1 MNCMILQKEYCGR
14 RKAIKTVKRKA
25 PFCANCIKINLHFLC
40 LNQIA
45 QNAKRKV
52 KLLLLAE
59 DASERTKEIFQKEGK
74 EKNIP
79 VQECLTSEEIG
90 RRIGK
95 SKKAIIGISDENF
108 AKAIYKILSG
118 GEAIG

>member
-1 MNCMILQKEYCGR
+1 MENKEKLGGMLGLAA
-14 RKAIKTVKRKA
+14 KAGKVVVGSQVVLET
-25 PFCANCIKINLHFLC
+25 L
-40 LNQIA
+40 
-45 QNAKRKV
+45 AKRKV

-95 SKKAIIGISDENF
+95 SKKAIKQASKT
-108 AKAIYKILSG
+108 A
-118 GEAIG
+118 

>member
-1 MNCMILQKEYCGR
+1 MENKEKLGGMLGLAA
-14 RKAIKTVKRKA
+14 KAGNVVAGSQVVLET
-25 PFCANCIKINLHFLC
+25 L
-40 LNQIA
+40 
-45 QNAKRKV
+45 AKRKV

>member
-1 MNCMILQKEYCGR
+1 MGRFFIHTHCGDLLSTFQPKYDILDKNER
-14 RKAIKTVKRKA
+14 
-25 PFCANCIKINLHFLC
+25 CA
-40 LNQIA
+40 
-45 QNAKRKV
+45 
-52 KLLLLAE
+52 
-59 DASERTKEIFQKEGK
+59 EGK

>member
-1 MNCMILQKEYCGR
+1 MENKEKLYGMLGLCT
-14 RKAIKTVKRKA
+14 KAGKVVA
-25 PFCANCIKINLHFLC
+25 GSQAVLEAL
-40 LNQIA
+40 
-45 QNAKRKV
+45 AKRKIH
-52 KLLLLAE
+52 LLLLAE
-59 DASERTKEIFQKEGK
+59 DASNRTKEIFQKESK

-79 VQECLTSEEIG
+79 IGECLTSEELG
-90 RRIGK
+90 EKIGK